1 MTQKIIIGNLPPD
14 VTVDELARL
23 LVQAGADD
31 PEITLNNE
39 GNLEQVTAVLALGD
53 LDRPAADKI
62 VDRIR
67 GRLFRG
73 RTLTAYVPLFT

>member
-39 GNLEQVTAVLALGD
+39 GNLEKVTAVLALGD

>member
-39 GNLEQVTAVLALGD
+39 GNLEKVTAVLALGD
-53 LDRPAADKI
+53 LDRPAAEKI

>member
-39 GNLEQVTAVLALGD
+39 GNLEKFTAVLALGD